1 MAGPDAPTPRL
12 AELTAYVNGRVYT
25 LDPALPVAEALACHA
40 GRIVAVG
47 LTEQMR
53 DLGAFPSRVIDLG
66 GRAVVPGFTD
76 AHIHALGLGLS
87 LGQLELSACSSL
99 AQCLDLVR
107 ERARGLPPGR
117 WLLGRGWNQNGWPE
131 ARWPTRQDLDA
142 VCAENPVALQSKDG
156 HLLWVNSLALS
167 TAGVG
172 LHSPDPDGGEIVRD
186 SSGWPSGL
194 LKENATEAVHKA
206 IPEPTA
212 SEIDEALMRMMDH
225 ALRLGVTGIGNFEG
239 PEVLRAFGRL
249 RASGR
254 LRLRVTQHIAHA
266 FLDQAIDS
274 GLTSGLGD
282 EWLRVGSLKLFAD
295 GTLGSQTAWM
305 IEPFDGSSNNRGIA
319 VLTAERMREAARRAE
334 AAGIA
339 TAIHAIGDRANR
351 EALGALA
358 AAPAV
363 AAMPH
368 RIEHAQLVH
377 PDDLLQFAR
386 HGIVASMQ
394 PIHAVGDRDT
404 ADRYWGERC
413 ATAYAWRSLLESG
426 AILAF
431 GSDAPVESC
440 DPLSG
445 LYAAT
450 ARHGIGDG
458 REPWRP
464 EQALGVQAALHAY
477 TVGSAQATGES
488 AIKGTLAPGKV
499 ADFVVLS
506 DDIVAGGAE
515 AIARTRVIKTVVAG
529 EVAVG
534 DA

>member
-47 LTEQMR
+47 STEQMR

-99 AQCLDLVR
+99 AQCLERVR

-464 EQALGVQAALHAY
+464 EQALSVQAALHAY